1 MKSTPSTLV
10 KLELSLSTLIR
21 SIFWQSLTIPSP
33 ITDTSEGMI
42 SSVKPLQPIKA
53 KSSIVVR
60 ASGIGIRI
68 KLISF
73 LNASVPILFTE
84 LGIDIT
90 DVIMDE
96 SADDDIDRVE
106 VTDFCK
112 TVEEMEAD
120 AVFVSDILD
129 FTRDPDDLLK
139 FLDNLLNRP
148 VLIFDMKRHHAWIPK
163 ILDKS
168 DSDEE

>member
-1 MKSTPSTLV
+1 MRKTMFNVVQTTEAANTEAVKNLEKFKAVAFIKSRKADY
-10 KLELSLSTLIR
+10 KLHAMAKE
-21 SIFWQSLTIPSP
+21 
-33 ITDTSEGMI
+33 MI
-42 SSVKPLQPIKA
+42 DVAVPL
-53 KSSIVVR
+53 
-60 ASGIGIRI
+60 
-68 KLISF
+68 
-73 LNASVPILFTE
+73 E
-84 LGIDIT
+84 IDIT